1 MIQVRK
7 ANERG
12 HANFGWLNSHHTFSF
27 GQYYDPNNMGFR
39 KLRVINE
46 DRVVPGAG
54 FGTHPHRDM
63 EIVSYV
69 VQGALEHKDS
79 MGNSSIIRPGE
90 IQRMSA
96 GSGVTHSEYNH
107 SKSEG
112 VHFLQIW
119 IETAKR
125 GMQPS
130 YEQKNFK
137 KGMKSGDLR
146 LIASQ
151 TPSDIGIVIYQDVNI
166 YAGLLNT
173 GDQLTYEAPKDRHT
187 WIQVVKGNV
196 KVNNTTLNQS
206 DGAAISNESQ
216 LTITAGKDAEFLVF
230 DLA

>member
-12 HANFGWLNSHHTFSF
+12 HANFGWLDSHHTFSF

-69 VQGALEHKDS
+69 VEGALEHKDS
-79 MGNSSIIRPGE
+79 MGNSSVIRPGE

-107 SKSEG
+107 SKSDG

-137 KGMKSGDLR
+137 DGMKSGDLR

-151 TPSDIGIVIYQDVNI
+151 HPSDTGIVIYQDVKI
-166 YAGLLNT
+166 YAGLLNG
-173 GDQLTYEAPKDRHT
+173 GDQLTYEAPANRHT
-187 WIQVVKGNV
+187 WIQVVKGDL
-196 KVNNTTLNQS
+196 KVNGTAVLQS
-206 DGAAISNESQ
+206 DGAAISNESN
-216 LTITAGKDAEFLVF
+216 LTITASKDAEFLVF

>member
-7 ANERG
+7 ANQRG
-12 HANFGWLNSHHTFSF
+12 KANFGWLDSHHTFSF
-27 GQYYDPNNMGFR
+27 GQYYDPKNMGFR

-69 VQGALEHKDS
+69 ISGALEHKDS
-79 MGNSSIIRPGE
+79 MGNTSVIKPGE

-130 YEQKNFK
+130 YEQKQFK
-137 KGMKSGDLR
+137 AGMTSGDLR

-151 TPSDIGIVIYQDVNI
+151 DGSEHGIIIYQDAKI
-166 YAGLLNT
+166 YAGLLGA
-173 GDQLTYEAPKDRHT
+173 GDQLKFQVPQQRHV
-187 WIQVVKGNV
+187 WIQVVKGAIE
-196 KVNNTTLNQS
+196 VNGTVLAQS
-206 DGAAISNESQ
+206 DGAAISDEQNLSIKGSEN
-216 LTITAGKDAEFLVF
+216 AEFLLF

>member
-7 ANERG
+7 AHERG
-12 HANFGWLNSHHTFSF
+12 RANFGWLDSNHTFSF
-27 GQYYDPNNMGFR
+27 GQYYDPAHMGFR

-69 VQGALEHKDS
+69 VEGALEHKDS

-107 SKSEG
+107 SNSEG

-119 IETAKR
+119 IETAQR

-137 KGMKSGDLR
+137 DDMKPGELR
-146 LIASQ
+146 LIASRDG
-151 TPSDIGIVIYQDVNI
+151 SDTGIRIYQDVNI
-166 YAGLLNT
+166 YAGLLST
-173 GDQLTYEAPKDRHT
+173 GQSISYEAPTSRYT
-187 WIQVVKGNV
+187 WIQMVKGEV
-196 KVNNTTLNQS
+196 TVNGERLEQG
-206 DGAAISNESQ
+206 DGVAISNVSDISIEAS
-216 LTITAGKDAEFLVF
+216 KSAEFLVF